1 MSVTIVI
8 VETEKTDK
16 KWHPHWQTEKKQ
28 IKHKKADKRKDKDSG
43 KNSGAIQA
51 MLNRYTLLS

>member
-1 MSVTIVI
+1 MTSSLADRK
-8 VETEKTDK
+8 EADKT
-16 KWHPHWQTEKKQ
+16 
-28 IKHKKADKRKDKDSG
+28 DKRKDKDSG